1 MPYLME
7 RSLED
12 NDPSH
17 CIFTGPIYGA
27 EALLFALHT
36 GRVKIELDKTDF
48 GDIYYEDAED

>member
-36 GRVKIELDKTDF
+36 GRAKIELDKTDF
-48 GDIYYEDAED
+48 DDLYYEGAED